1 MISAQSLQQQLNG
14 NKNRKMRN
22 SLYTYYLKAIII
34 IAISFFVVSNSATYA
49 QVQTVIVNK
58 SKITEKVD
66 GKEFFIHPV
75 KKGQTLYYI
84 AKTYEVTIE
93 EIIKENPGLEKGLK
107 ADVDIKIPINEFNRP
122 LKEAKKDKKEKK
134 YKNYTVEKGET
145 VYSIAK
151 KFGLKEKD
159 ILDINPDLSAN
170 LKPGQELKIPADA
183 KIITTTTTTNT
194 KTEVKSGRN
203 LDPKRTY
210 SKHIIS
216 KGETLYGVAKKYNLK
231 EKEIIAINPAAET
244 GLRLGDTLYIPNYDV
259 AFNLN
264 EENNKTPIKRDTLKI
279 TSNKKE
285 VADNSKNSQDTKNN
299 SGQTHKVGKK
309 ETLYSI
315 AGKYAITVDD
325 IRLFNP
331 QIGDAIVPGS
341 IIIIPTTKDIEKLKI
356 EKAKAKHLS
365 DSLVAEAAKP
375 KKKPCDKAST
385 GNTYNVA
392 LMMPFYLSDIDK
404 IVVKKGDEETDF
416 SAFKSFTFLDFYEGV
431 LIALDSLKQTGLNV
445 KLFVYD
451 TDEDTNFVKNILR
464 KPELAKMNLII
475 GPIFN
480 FDMAIVGRFAKA
492 HNIPAIAP
500 LSPDVKILE
509 TNSTVYKA
517 SPCLAVQ
524 MEQVSKFIADSFSTA
539 NYIVVYNESDNE
551 RTLFDTF
558 KKNLQSN
565 HKNKSV
571 EVKEIIYNQVGLSGL
586 EQALSKDKEN
596 IIFVLSNAQVFV
608 SNLVTTI
615 SPKTDNFKI
624 TMFGLPGWRNFT
636 NIETDYLLKL
646 NLHLFS
652 PNFVNFED
660 ETTIRFIKKFRE
672 KYKTEP
678 TKYAYQGYDLAF
690 YFLKALKDYGN
701 DFHPCLSSL
710 DYKPLQTNYK
720 FINSE
725 GNGYENKYVNIYKY
739 KEYKL
744 IKRN

>member
-1 MISAQSLQQQLNG
+1 
-14 NKNRKMRN
+14 MRN
-22 SLYTYYLKAIII
+22 SLHL
-34 IAISFFVVSNSATYA
+34 SFFKTIIVFTICLFVVFATSSFS

-58 SKITEKVD
+58 SKTIEKIE
-66 GKEFFIHPV
+66 GKEFYIHSV
-75 KKGQTLYYI
+75 KKGQTLYFI
-84 AKTYEVTIE
+84 AKTYEVTID
-93 EIIKENPGLEKGLK
+93 EILKENPGLDKGLK
-107 ADVDIKIPINEFNRP
+107 ADADIKIPVNEYNKP
-122 LKEAKKDKKEKK
+122 PKDSKKDKKEIK

-145 VYSIAK
+145 VYAIAK
-151 KFGLKEKD
+151 KFGLKEKE
-159 ILDINPDLSAN
+159 ISDINPDLSTN
-170 LKPGQELKIPADA
+170 LKPGQEIKIPADA
-183 KIITTTTTTNT
+183 KLIATNSDIKPEI
-194 KTEVKSGRN
+194 KTGRN
-203 LDPKRTY
+203 LDPKRNY
-210 SKHIIS
+210 SKHIVA
-216 KGETLYGVAKKYNLK
+216 KGETLWGIAKKYNMK
-231 EKEIIAINPAAET
+231 EKEVTAVNPAAQN

-264 EENNKTPIKRDTLKI
+264 EENNKTPLKRDTLKI

-285 VADNSKNSQDTKNN
+285 AIDISKNTKVSKIN
-299 SGQTHKVGKK
+299 SSQTHKVGKK

-315 AGKYAITVDD
+315 AGKYAITVDE

-331 QIGDAIVPGS
+331 EIGDVLKPGTN
-341 IIIIPTTKDIEKLKI
+341 IIIPTTKDIEQLKSEKLK
-356 EKAKAKHLS
+356 AKYHT
-365 DSLVAEAAKP
+365 DSLANEAAKQ
-375 KKKPCDKAST
+375 KKKPCEKAST

-392 LMMPFYLSDIDK
+392 LMMPFYLSDVDK
-404 IVVKKGDEETDF
+404 IVVKKNDGETDF

-431 LIALDSLKQTGLNV
+431 LIALDSLKQLGLNV

-451 TDEDTNFVKNILR
+451 TDEDTNFVKNILK
-464 KPELAKMNLII
+464 KPEMTKMNLII

-500 LSPDVKILE
+500 LSPDVKIIE
-509 TNSTVYKA
+509 SNPTVYKA

-524 MEQVSKFIADSFSTA
+524 LEQVAKFIADSFSTA

-551 RTLFDTF
+551 RTMFETF
-558 KKNLQSN
+558 KKNLQNN
-565 HKNKSV
+565 HSKKTV
-571 EVKEIIYNQVGLSGL
+571 DVKEIIYSKVGLSGL

-596 IIFVLSNAQVFV
+596 IIFVFSNAQVFV

-615 SPKTDNFKI
+615 SPKTDNYKI

-636 NIETDYLLKL
+636 NIETEYLLKL

-652 PNFVNFED
+652 PNFVNYED
-660 ETTIRFIKKFRE
+660 DGTIRFIKKFRE

-678 TKYAYQGYDLAF
+678 TKYAYQGYDLTL

-701 DFHPCLSSL
+701 DFQPCLSSL
-710 DYKPLQTNYK
+710 DYKPLQTKYK
-720 FINSE
+720 FISSN